1 MVKKLGGKLGEC
13 MVVGLFFFGGGG
25 GAQNEEN
32 FLKNWMGSMAV
43 INFFV
48 NFSNG
53 TR

>member
-1 MVKKLGGKLGEC
+1 MYSGVIS
-13 MVVGLFFFGGGG
+13 FFFLGGGG

-43 INFFV
+43 INIFV
-48 NFSNG
+48 NLSNE